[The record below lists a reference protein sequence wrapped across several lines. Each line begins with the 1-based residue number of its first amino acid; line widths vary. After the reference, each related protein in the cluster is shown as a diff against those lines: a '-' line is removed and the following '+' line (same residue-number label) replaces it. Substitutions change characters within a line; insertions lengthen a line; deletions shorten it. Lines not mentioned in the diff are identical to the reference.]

1 MAKKVYAGLVGYGTV
16 GSGTAEILLK
26 HKQDIFEKTGF
37 EICLKTVAD
46 IKIDTTKLDDIL
58 ALCPNITKNAD
69 DIINDPEIDIV
80 IELVGG
86 YTFAKELILKA
97 LKAKKHVVTANKA
110 LLALHGAEIYQA
122 ADENGVSI
130 GFEGA
135 VGGGIPLIGVLKE
148 DLVGNNINEVFGII
162 NGTANYILS
171 AMESEGKEFSEVL
184 KAAQEKGYAEADPT
198 FDIEGIDTAH
208 KITILAS
215 IGFKTLIPFDKVYTE
230 GISNIKQVDIEFAKR
245 LNCKI
250 KLLAIARKRDEY
262 IEVRVHPTML
272 PKSEMMAQVNGVFN
286 AVEFVGDMVDK
297 TMYYGRGAGGR
308 PTGSAVVSDVVSI
321 ARDIAIGGVGRV
333 PLLGF
338 AGKYDYYFPIRDI
351 KDVKSKFYLRFSVLD
366 EPGTLAK
373 IAGILGEHGISISQA
388 IQPDERAPG
397 EVVSMVFMT
406 HKAVTRDIM
415 TAIAEIDGLDC
426 VKDKTV
432 AIRVKEIV

>member
-16 GSGTAEILLK
+16 GNGTAEILLK
-26 HKQDIFEKTGF
+26 NKQDVFEKTGI
-37 EICLKTVAD
+37 ELVLKTVAD
-46 IKIDTTKLDDIL
+46 IKIDKTKLDDIL
-58 ALCPNITKNAD
+58 TLCENVTNSAD
-69 DIINDPEIDIV
+69 DILNDPEIDIV

-86 YTFAKELILKA
+86 YTFAKDLIIKA

-110 LLALHGAEIYQA
+110 LLALYGAEIFKI

-148 DLVGNNINEVFGII
+148 DLVGNNISEIFGII

-171 AMESEGKEFSEVL
+171 SMESEGKEFSEVL
-184 KAAQEKGYAEADPT
+184 KSAQDKGYAEADPT

-250 KLLAIARKRDEY
+250 KLLAIARKKDDY

-333 PLLGF
+333 PVLGF
-338 AGKYDYYFPIRDI
+338 AKAYDYYYPIRDI
-351 KDVKSKFYLRFSVLD
+351 KDVKSKFYLRFSVVD

-373 IAGILGEHGISISQA
+373 IAGILGDHGISISQA

-406 HKAVTRDIM
+406 HKAVTRNIM
-415 TAIAEIDGLDC
+415 TAIDEIDSLDC

-432 AIRVKEIV
+432 AIRVKELV

>member
-26 HKQDIFEKTGF
+26 HKQDLFEKTGF

-58 ALCPNITKNAD
+58 SLCQNVTKNAD

-110 LLALHGAEIYQA
+110 LLAIHGAEIYKA

-148 DLVGNNINEVFGII
+148 DLVGNNISEVFGII

-171 AMESEGKEFSEVL
+171 AMEAEGKEFSEVL

-230 GISNIKQVDIEFAKR
+230 GISDIKQVDIEFAKR

-286 AVEFVGDMVDK
+286 AVEFIGDMVDK

-333 PLLGF
+333 PVLGF
-338 AGKYDYYFPIRDI
+338 AGEYDYHYPIRDI
-351 KDVKSKFYLRFSVLD
+351 KDVRSKFYLRFSVLD

-415 TAIAEIDGLDC
+415 TAIGEIDGLDC